1 MLAAVLGYLMART
14 IVCKRHVAKIKVAC
28 IVVHISQIFFSA
40 TGYGV
45 SLKTTAWNAETLLRL
60 PEISRRYTK
69 RREPFPDSL
78 GHGLLRILALEQSR
92 KTETFFPKQI
102 TGHVS
107 FPRDI
112 LVTDVFM

>member
-1 MLAAVLGYLMART
+1 M
-14 IVCKRHVAKIKVAC
+14 CKHCVAPIKVASM
-28 IVVHISQIFFSA
+28 VVHISQIFFSA
-40 TGYGV
+40 TGYGA
-45 SLKTTAWNAETLLRL
+45 SSKGTAWNAETLLRL

-78 GHGLLRILALEQSR
+78 GHSLLHILPFEHSR
-92 KTETFFPKQI
+92 KTETFFCKQI

-112 LVTDVFM
+112 LVTDVFT